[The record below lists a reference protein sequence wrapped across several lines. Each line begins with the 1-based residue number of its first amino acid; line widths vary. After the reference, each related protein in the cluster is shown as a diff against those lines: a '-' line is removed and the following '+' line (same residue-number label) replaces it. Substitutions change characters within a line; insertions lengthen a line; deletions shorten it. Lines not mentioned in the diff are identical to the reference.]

1 MSLASVYLGESKH
14 WAAGQPFFIEFM
26 ADVFTVAQQGLLGF
40 DVELV
45 DVERAPLGVLRVVI
59 DRAQGVRIEDCE
71 QVSRHLSHVFEVEN
85 IDYQRLEVSSPG
97 VDRPLRTLNDFVR
110 FAGERIE
117 LKLFDA
123 IESRKVFVGILK
135 VEDVD
140 QPKLTLLYEEQ
151 NGKQKELQFSMDDVD
166 RARLDPVLDFKGKKR

>member
-1 MSLASVYLGESKH
+1 M
-14 WAAGQPFFIEFM
+14 I
-26 ADVFTVAQQGLLGF
+26 DVFTVAQQGLLGF
-40 DVELV
+40 DIELV

-59 DRAQGVRIEDCE
+59 DRPDGVRIEDCE

-97 VDRPLRTLNDFVR
+97 VDRPLRSQNDFIR

-117 LKLFDA
+117 LKLYEA
-123 IESRKVFVGILK
+123 INSRKVFVGILG
-135 VEDVD
+135 VD
-140 QPKLTLLYEEQ
+140 QEDQSKFTLVYEEPK
-151 NGKQKELQFSMDDVD
+151 GKPKELQFSMDDVD